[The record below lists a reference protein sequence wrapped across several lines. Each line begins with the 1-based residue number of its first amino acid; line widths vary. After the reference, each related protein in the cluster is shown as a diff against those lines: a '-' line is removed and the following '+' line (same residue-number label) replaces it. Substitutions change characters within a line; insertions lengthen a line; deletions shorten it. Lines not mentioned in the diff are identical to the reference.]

1 MSSLTIPE
9 DFPHDP
15 WPAAI
20 GGTQLKFG
28 ARLID
33 GKYVVGLTPEERA
46 ERYDN
51 CADLVQQLVAYCL
64 RKLQADPPP
73 KLDELLEKVERA
85 SSTKGWD
92 VSPIELAWCMRM
104 VRQELLAKQDK
115 P

>member
-1 MSSLTIPE
+1 MDIPE

-20 GGTQLKFG
+20 SGVQPKFA

-33 GKYVVGLTPEERA
+33 GRYVVGLTPEERA

-51 CADLVQQLVAYCL
+51 CADLTQQLVAYCL

-73 KLDELLEKVERA
+73 KLDELLGKVERA
-85 SSTKGWD
+85 SSTRGWD
-92 VSPIELAWCMRM
+92 VSPIELAWCMRK
-104 VRQELLAKQDK
+104 VREELLTKK
-115 P
+115 EHP